1 MATNKKMVLNVFRSW
16 IKNNEKKIRLRG
28 QVEVRPLDPLSALAF
43 VINKLQVAKASKD
56 TDYTNLRKAMS
67 GKKIH
72 EEWID
77 ATESGLITLDVR
89 GNRYD
94 DTVVRWMIKIGT
106 MLPPPNQRRLTLL
119 RKYSPRLRIKKKII
133 CLYRST

>member
-1 MATNKKMVLNVFRSW
+1 M
-16 IKNNEKKIRLRG
+16 
-28 QVEVRPLDPLSALAF
+28 EVRPLDPLSALAF

-89 GNRYD
+89 GNRFD

-106 MLPPPNQRRLTLL
+106 TIPPPNPRRLMSSQ
-119 RKYSPRLRIKKKII
+119 KYSPKLKIKKKLI